1 MLDKDETHDTSMP
14 MPPNFP
20 PRVVALRAELIKA
33 IPKVPNTKATAA
45 HMGTL
50 ATNHL
55 MLIYLTWRMRFVP
68 AKPRKVVVWSGGVDS
83 YHFAAIR
90 SQVRPLVGKVERGQD
105 LTPHLSGLV
114 NTLGF
119 AMPEV
124 SAEKRRHEKDHVLTK
139 TGLHHFHVGAVTGAN
154 PRGRSG
160 RLVFADV
167 SDDEFK
173 IIAISDHA
181 AFSIGSA
188 EWTRLFRISNRYI
201 QSQLPAGAAYM
212 AFPTVSSGHPL
223 ELVVYADHCNE
234 TMMQTDS
241 RLDDRAF
248 VERLYS
254 DNKAGDGQPLL
265 QPARPTL
272 KWHFENRDFG
282 MLETKTRT
290 FFRVYFSPR

>member
-1 MLDKDETHDTSMP
+1 
-14 MPPNFP
+14 
-20 PRVVALRAELIKA
+20 
-33 IPKVPNTKATAA
+33 
-45 HMGTL
+45 MGTL
-50 ATNHL
+50 ATHHL
-55 MLIYLTWRMRFVP
+55 ILTYLTWRMRFVP
-68 AKPRKVVVWSGGVDS
+68 VRSRKVAIWSGGVDPH
-83 YHFAAIR
+83 HFAAIA
-90 SQVRPLVGKVERGQD
+90 SQVRPLIGKVERGED

-124 SAEKRRHEKDHVLTK
+124 SAEKRRHKKDHVLTK
-139 TGLHHFHVGAVTGAN
+139 TGLHHFHVGAMTGAN

-167 SDDEFK
+167 TDDEFK

-188 EWTRLFRISNRYI
+188 EWTRLFGISNRYI

-223 ELVVYADHCNE
+223 ELVVYADHCDE
-234 TMMQTDS
+234 MMTQTDS

-248 VERLYS
+248 VESLYS
-254 DNKAGDGQPLL
+254 ENNAVDGQPLL
-265 QPARPTL
+265 QPARPTF
-272 KWHFENRDFG
+272 KWHFENCDFG